1 MINRAFLIVCA
12 LAGILLAVNVVQFS
26 LLREQGK
33 KISMME
39 AANESLT
46 KELSAVNRRIV
57 LFTRARNEGRQ
68 FKIDVSDENEK
79 NRDWAGDAV
88 PVSVI
93 NRLCTKINCA
103 EPELQVPA
111 PVDQDK
117 KQR

>member
-33 KISMME
+33 KIAMAE

-46 KELSAVNRRIV
+46 KELEAVNRRIV
-57 LFTRARNEGRQ
+57 LFTRARDAGRQ
-68 FKIDVSDENEK
+68 FKIEIDDENEK
-79 NRDWAGDAV
+79 NIDWAGDAV

-93 NRLCTKINCA
+93 NRLCTKVNCA
-103 EPELQVPA
+103 EPELQVQSPA
-111 PVDQDK
+111 SENK
-117 KQR
+117 K